1 MNKSLLQ
8 SIEEQYILEIPNT
21 LLAHSSSVSLLNEAV
36 EKKKIVKPIHIVII
50 SDTTWWLHIC
60 LGFFFWVLKKSVV
73 IYHGFKKNKK

>member
-50 SDTTWWLHIC
+50 SDTT
-60 LGFFFWVLKKSVV
+60 
-73 IYHGFKKNKK
+73 